1 MVVSNQNEIGGA
13 MLFPISNP
21 RSKQKRRWEKTNKVL
36 LWKWCMC
43 VGCEKKE
50 NRTTHFSS
58 CGCRGC
64 YPPLL
69 VVPPSSPPLGASE
82 NHMSAFPPKEEEKK
96 QLGAKWRVKTRR
108 EKRGR
113 NRNGFLESYRPC
125 TKKREPNSFGTVVM
139 LRYVCMGGV

>member
-108 EKRGR
+108 GKRGR

-125 TKKREPNSFGTVVM
+125 TKKREPNFF
-139 LRYVCMGGV
+139 LELL